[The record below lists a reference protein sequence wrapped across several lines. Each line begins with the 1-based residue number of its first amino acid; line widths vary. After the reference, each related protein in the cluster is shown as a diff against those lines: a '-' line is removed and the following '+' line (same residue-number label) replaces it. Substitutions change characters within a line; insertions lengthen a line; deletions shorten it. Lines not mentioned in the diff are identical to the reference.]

1 MFRLALHLLL
11 AHAVTAAVLTEKR
24 TVRDS
29 AGKQFQCTYKL
40 NYNTKTVS
48 KTKTKVTCT
57 PKATGKTVVESF
69 YVEALAK
76 QAVITHTIK
85 KGKGTISKISLE
97 EYTPTSTAAPGP
109 EDFTATHNCSCRLV
123 PPKMMSSMQE
133 EGAVGGRGLVR
144 LSSRGRGHSSS
155 SSTSLITVF
164 LAALIGALAPS
175 LLGGLLGRSLAAES
189 EAEERSRLQELLAR
203 KLQDRQLLPGLLGGN
218 TGGLQPG

>member
-1 MFRLALHLLL
+1 MLRLAFHLLL

-24 TVRDS
+24 TVTDS
-29 AGKQFQCTYKL
+29 KGKQFQCTYKL

-69 YVEALAK
+69 YVEALGK

-109 EDFTATHNCSCRLV
+109 DDFTATHNCSCRLV
-123 PPKMMSSMQE
+123 PPKMMSSMMSSMQE
-133 EGAVGGRGLVR
+133 QAVGGRDWCGLAVGAADTAAAAPPP
-144 LSSRGRGHSSS
+144 SSPSSS
-155 SSTSLITVF
+155 
-164 LAALIGALAPS
+164 P
-175 LLGGLLGRSLAAES
+175 
-189 EAEERSRLQELLAR
+189 
-203 KLQDRQLLPGLLGGN
+203 P
-218 TGGLQPG
+218 

>member
-1 MFRLALHLLL
+1 MQ
-11 AHAVTAAVLTEKR
+11 AVLTEKR

-29 AGKQFQCTYKL
+29 KGKQFQCTYKL

-97 EYTPTSTAAPGP
+97 ECEKSCNLPNVFSFKKYSRHPHQHGGPGP
-109 EDFTATHNCSCRLV
+109 
-123 PPKMMSSMQE
+123 
-133 EGAVGGRGLVR
+133 RGLHSDSQLQLPPGAAQDDVQHDVQHAGAGGGGGPGTGAAQQSGPRPQQQQLHLPHHR
-144 LSSRGRGHSSS
+144 LPRRPDRSPGTQS
-155 SSTSLITVF
+155 
-164 LAALIGALAPS
+164 A
-175 LLGGLLGRSLAAES
+175 GGTPGYS
-189 EAEERSRLQELLAR
+189 QHT
-203 KLQDRQLLPGLLGGN
+203 QLSPK
-218 TGGLQPG
+218 

>member
-1 MFRLALHLLL
+1 M
-11 AHAVTAAVLTEKR
+11 EKR

-57 PKATGKTVVESF
+57 PKATGKKVVESF

-123 PPKMMSSMQE
+123 PPKMMSSMMSSMQQ
-133 EGAVGGRGLVR
+133 GAVGGRGLVQ
-144 LSSRGRGHSSS
+144 LASRGRGHGSS

-164 LAALIGALAPS
+164 LAAL
-175 LLGGLLGRSLAAES
+175 
-189 EAEERSRLQELLAR
+189 
-203 KLQDRQLLPGLLGGN
+203 
-218 TGGLQPG
+218 